1 MRNIRKWVTIYV
13 STSLTILGTTQLFS
27 FRYDLP
33 SFIFN
38 SVLITLI
45 SGFLVTLIISWF
57 HGKEGP
63 QRITFIEI
71 LFHLIIVILF
81 FSTLYIV
88 VLSPTEEINIEMQAN
103 SIAVLPFEN
112 MSDSKEDEYFS
123 DGVTE
128 DILTNLSK
136 ASGLKVISR
145 TSVMKYKNTKKSIRE
160 IGKELGAETILEGSV
175 RRVGNRVRITGQLI
189 DAKNDTHI
197 WSQYYDREM
206 KDIFAI
212 QSEIAEKIATALQA
226 NLLPLEKKMIET
238 NNTQN
243 IDAYTYYLK
252 GRHLY
257 YNFTDEDNNKAIDLF
272 NKALEIDSNY
282 ALAYAGLADAYNQRV
297 GKFGYSAELYDSSL
311 ALSEKALKLNPDL
324 PEGYK
329 AIGLTHDNLGKRE
342 LALVD
347 YEKAIKLNPS
357 FASAML
363 NYALIKLDLGKYDDS
378 FYWLRKA
385 NTLEPDN
392 VWVIMSIGNVYKY
405 LLCDNLAIEWGKKA
419 VSLDPENTFLQMLV
433 GGMYL
438 YAGKFDEAKTITAKA
453 FDINNRLLLGWF
465 FKSQIEAVLG
475 NYKLSKKYLD
485 NYMKQTGIDNP
496 EYFYAHSLLK
506 LNKKKEAM
514 KILEDEKKEY
524 VEYLRDYPDDASTTD
539 YNALAEIYAILN
551 EKDKAFEAWEKA
563 IQEGWLDIRRN
574 TLYPYFENL
583 RDDPEYHRLLS
594 LMQTKIA
601 YLKTN
606 IKKKYPMY
614 EICE

>member
-1 MRNIRKWVTIYV
+1 
-13 STSLTILGTTQLFS
+13 
-27 FRYDLP
+27 
-33 SFIFN
+33 
-38 SVLITLI
+38 
-45 SGFLVTLIISWF
+45 
-57 HGKEGP
+57 
-63 QRITFIEI
+63 
-71 LFHLIIVILF
+71 
-81 FSTLYIV
+81 
-88 VLSPTEEINIEMQAN
+88 QAN

-175 RRVGNRVRITGQLI
+175 RRAGNRVRIVGQLI
-189 DAKNDTHI
+189 DAVHDTHI
-197 WSQYYDREM
+197 WSQSYDREM

-226 NLLPLEKKMIET
+226 NLLPLEKELIET

-272 NKALEIDSNY
+272 NKALEIDPNY

-347 YEKAIKLNPS
+347 YEKAIKLNPN

-363 NYALIKLDLGKYDDS
+363 NYALIKLSLGKYDDS
-378 FYWLRKA
+378 FYWLRRA

-405 LLCDNLAIEWGKKA
+405 LLCDSLAIEWGKKA
-419 VSLDPENTFLQMLV
+419 ISLDPENAFIQMYV
-433 GGMYL
+433 GGIYL
-438 YAGKFDEAKTITAKA
+438 YAGKFDEAKSTTERA
-453 FDINNRLLLGWF
+453 FAINDKLVLGWF
-465 FKSQIEAVLG
+465 FKSQIEDVLG
-475 NYKLSKKYLD
+475 NYKVSKEYLD
-485 NYMKQTGIDNP
+485 NYMKQANANP
-496 EYFYAHSLLK
+496 EYFYAYSLLK

-514 KILEDEKKEY
+514 KILADEKKEY
-524 VEYLRDYPDDASTTD
+524 VKYLRNNPDDASAFD

-563 IQEGWLDIRRN
+563 IEEGWLDIRRN
-574 TLYPYFENL
+574 TLFPYFENL
-583 RDDPEYHRLLS
+583 RDDAEYKRLLS
-594 LMQTKIA
+594 LMQSQIV
-601 YLKTN
+601 YLKN
-606 IKKKYPMY
+606 IIKKKYPMY
-614 EICE
+614 GICE